1 MKKNKKKQIKKMM
14 KEREKLH
21 KLNVARIKASR
32 PKRKYT
38 ISAETKAKR
47 LIKDYTAYKAAMG
60 NAALPKV
67 LYESKYKKLQEKGIK
82 DPGKHILFQEEHSGM
97 TIEQYEARRNII
109 RKGIEKGDYTGKK
122 SNIAIKESALNM
134 NNSTLKAEIARLY
147 NEVLATGM
155 PKKEANKVVRKT
167 LYVGED

>member
-21 KLNVARIKASR
+21 KLNVARIKASK

-38 ISAETKAKR
+38 ISAARKAQK
-47 LIKDYTAYKAAMG
+47 LVKDYTAYKAAMG

-67 LYESKYKKLQEKGIK
+67 LYESKYRKLQEKGIK
-82 DPGKHILFQEEHSGM
+82 DPGKHILFQEENSGM

-109 RKGIEKGDYTGKK
+109 RRNIEKGDHTGKK

-134 NNSTLKAEIARLY
+134 NNSALKAEVSKIY
-147 NEVLATGM
+147 NEALSAGLT
-155 PKKEANKVVRKT
+155 KKEANKEVHKA
-167 LYVGED
+167 LYVGEE